1 MEKLIELLNE
11 YELEKDNYSGVISEE
26 DIYYYS
32 VLYISKQF
40 WFIKWLVENE
50 KVNPYDP
57 SYNVPTHIALWVDD
71 WDGDFM
77 VYERFFKEEELLMLL
92 SIQDEPINFLVSILK

>member
-1 MEKLIELLNE
+1 MKEIWIEKLIELLNE
-11 YELEKDNYSGVISEE
+11 YLNDKVGYIQYHNEYWFKRTKTKYEVEWERFLQDEY
-26 DIYYYS
+26 
-32 VLYISKQF
+32 VLGKKF

-71 WDGDFM
+71 WDSQNSSQ
-77 VYERFFKEEELLMLL
+77 RPLLIFT
-92 SIQDEPINFLVSILK
+92 S